1 MNTFSD
7 KDIIESWQLNARHW
21 LLTIRVENSKAGY
34 WSQIK
39 MIRFKY
45 PLLGWLKL
53 ISVLWLS
60 VLSPDAFAVFERVTD
75 CFSVDR
81 YREIRCMI
89 NNNLHIGPHL
99 GFAVNRDTIL
109 AVRRKLSAQDIET
122 LLDLHNDQDGR
133 IVIAARMLLVE
144 LGEDAYRQLIDR
156 LKQTD
161 PLLKPDF
168 RQELVNTL
176 HYFNNTR
183 PDLAQIRKDISFIPS
198 VKTPPNRL
206 EHAGQQQAK
215 PYSPDSR
222 GLLKIDENAFDIST
236 ATGGL
241 YYFWAPGEF
250 GSAPGAV
257 FLQGRSLTY
266 QFGTGEETEPK
277 PGSPVTIPVNANT
290 HKLSLFVGAQKIE
303 HVRLLTP
310 SGLAVENLKEKAEIH
325 QLKYM
330 YIVHIRNPEPGRWN
344 LEFSTKGKYIISASG
359 R

>member
-1 MNTFSD
+1 MVNFEFRISF
-7 KDIIESWQLNARHW
+7 W
-21 LLTIRVENSKAGY
+21 LRLLLLLCLTI
-34 WSQIK
+34 
-39 MIRFKY
+39 
-45 PLLGWLKL
+45 
-53 ISVLWLS
+53 LS
-60 VLSPDAFAVFERVTD
+60 SDAYAVFERVTD

-81 YREIRCMI
+81 YREIRCTI

-99 GFAVNRDTIL
+99 GLTVNRDTIL

-161 PLLKPDF
+161 PLLKPNS

-176 HYFNNTR
+176 HYFNNAR

-198 VKTPPNRL
+198 AKKPSTSPD
-206 EHAGQQQAK
+206 HAGQQQAK

-266 QFGTGEETEPK
+266 QFGSGEETEPR
-277 PGSPVTIPVNANT
+277 PRSPVTIPVNAHT

-330 YIVHIRNPEPGRWN
+330 YIVHIRNPAPGRWN

>member
-1 MNTFSD
+1 M
-7 KDIIESWQLNARHW
+7 I
-21 LLTIRVENSKAGY
+21 LLTG
-34 WSQIK
+34 
-39 MIRFKY
+39 
-45 PLLGWLKL
+45 
-53 ISVLWLS
+53 
-60 VLSPDAFAVFERVTD
+60 LSPDVYAVFERVTD

-81 YREIRCMI
+81 YREIRCTI

-99 GFAVNRDTIL
+99 GLTVNRDTIL

-144 LGEDAYRQLIDR
+144 LGEDAYVKLIDR
-156 LKQTD
+156 LKHTD
-161 PLLKPDF
+161 PLLKPNF
-168 RQELVNTL
+168 RQELVNSFQ
-176 HYFNNTR
+176 YFNNAR
-183 PDLAQIRKDISFIPS
+183 PDLAQRPKNISFIPS
-198 VKTPPNRL
+198 AKTPSTSPDN
-206 EHAGQQQAK
+206 AGQLQAR
-215 PYSPDSR
+215 PYSPDST

-257 FLQGRSLTY
+257 FLHGRSLAY
-266 QFGTGEETEPK
+266 QFGTGEETETK
-277 PGSPVTIPVNANT
+277 PGSPVTIPVNAHT
-290 HKLSLFVGAQKIE
+290 HKLSVFVGAQKIE

-310 SGLAVENLKEKAEIH
+310 SGLEVENLKTKAEIH

-330 YIVHIRNPEPGRWN
+330 YIVHVHDPEPGRWN
-344 LEFSTKGKYIISASG
+344 LEFSSEGKYIISASG